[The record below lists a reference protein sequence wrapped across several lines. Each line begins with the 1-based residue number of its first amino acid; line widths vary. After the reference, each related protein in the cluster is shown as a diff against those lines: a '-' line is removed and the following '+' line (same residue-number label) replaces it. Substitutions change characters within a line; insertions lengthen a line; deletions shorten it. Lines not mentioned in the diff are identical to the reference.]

1 MGLAPAIGGPAGT
14 AQRWRARAA
23 GPSGHVIAG
32 GRSPRSNPAGS
43 PRPLRGL
50 ATTDGQ
56 RRLATTYRHGC
67 TAGASSLYITGV
79 TIRASSVLETSP
91 PMITHASGAES
102 ALACRPVRSE

>member
-1 MGLAPAIGGPAGT
+1 MGVAPVIRDAVGT
-14 AQRWRARAA
+14 PKRWRPRAA
-23 GPSGHVIAG
+23 RTNGQVIAR
-32 GRSPRSNPAGS
+32 GRRPRSNPAGS

-91 PMITHASGAES
+91 PMITHGSGA
-102 ALACRPVRSE
+102 